1 MLKLIV
7 AVIAVLGFAGSVFA
21 QTPPAAVP
29 QDNAA
34 MTQPAPAAAAPKAEK
49 KAKKAHKA
57 HEAAKKAKKVAPEA
71 APAPVAAPAPAAK

>member
-21 QTPPAAVP
+21 QTPPPAAP
-29 QDNAA
+29 QDAAA

-49 KAKKAHKA
+49 KAKKAKKSVKKH
-57 HEAAKKAKKVAPEA
+57 AKKAKVDLGGQ
-71 APAPVAAPAPAAK
+71 PASEPAPAAK

>member
-29 QDNAA
+29 QDAA
-34 MTQPAPAAAAPKAEK
+34 MTQPAPVVAAPKAEK

-57 HEAAKKAKKVAPEA
+57 HKAAKKAKKVAPEA